1 MNTRFLALDF
11 DGVIGDSIHECLVVG
26 FNAYQQYLGTNKKV
40 YSFEELNSGSIGQAR
55 KIRNYIRSGEDY
67 VYIYHALEN
76 NTSILS
82 QDDFDAFT
90 QKFSPLRDRFFEVFY
105 NERQR
110 FLDHHQ
116 ELWLKLNSLYP
127 GMQSWLQKYPHKDRL
142 VIITTKKTEYV
153 AEILKFHDI
162 FLKDEALY
170 HASPKH
176 PKKDIIVSLLERHAI
191 EPSDFVFIDDQ
202 VDTLIKVKPV
212 QVHCILALW
221 GYNTPEQKE
230 TALKNNIPGLELDNF
245 LQKNYP

>member
-40 YSFEELNSGSIGQAR
+40 YSFEELNPGSIEQAR
-55 KIRNYIRSGEDY
+55 AIRNYIRSGEDY

-76 NTSILS
+76 KAPILS

-90 QKFSPLRDRFFEVFY
+90 QTFSSLRDRFFEVFY
-105 NERQR
+105 SERQR
-110 FLDHHQ
+110 FLDHHREQ
-116 ELWLKLNSLYP
+116 WLRLNPLYP
-127 GMQSWLQKYPHKDRL
+127 GMQPWLQKYPHKDRL

-162 FLKDEALY
+162 ILKSEALY

-176 PKKDIIVSLLERHAI
+176 PKKDIIASLLQRYEI
-191 EPSDFVFIDDQ
+191 EPSEFVFIDDQ

-212 QVHCILALW
+212 QVKCILALW
-221 GYNTPEQKE
+221 GYNTLEQQK
-230 TALKNNIPGLELDNF
+230 TAQKNNIPGCELEDF
-245 LQKNYP
+245 WKQNYP